1 MVSLRKVFIPLAV
14 IVAVIAVAVWIGPQM
29 HQGATIPLSVP
40 DTTRADYEPLLPMQ
54 IGGVSVM
61 ASVADSPEERQQG
74 LSGTTMLPEDVVKLF
89 VFDDNNR
96 WSFWMKDMRYAID
109 MLWVNEGEEIVHI
122 ERAVAPETYPAQSFT
137 PPVPARYVIETVAGF
152 SEKQQLATGTKV
164 VLPDGL

>member
-1 MVSLRKVFIPLAV
+1 
-14 IVAVIAVAVWIGPQM
+14 
-29 HQGATIPLSVP
+29 
-40 DTTRADYEPLLPMQ
+40 
-54 IGGVSVM
+54 M